1 MKRTLLS
8 VMVLLGVSAG
18 AHAENLL
25 DIYQQAQIK
34 DPQLLQSKAVRDQA
48 FEKINESRAPLLPQI
63 DLGAGLN
70 YLQNKN
76 DTQSNTNAKGE
87 VTLSQSLYRRSNW
100 VNLDISEKQA
110 TQSDVAYNLEIQN
123 LMVRTAKAYFDVLK
137 AMDTLEFVRAN
148 KVAVERQLEQTQ
160 QRFEVGLTAIT
171 DVHEAEASRD
181 QALADEI
188 NAENSLD
195 NSYETLRE
203 LTGID
208 HRNLDVLNT
217 DRFSPQKTAFG
228 SDKWLELALDKN
240 LQLHSARISKDIAKE
255 QIDLAKTG
263 HEPTLDLG
271 AGLQTSNTD
280 YKLDSIQSGG
290 NDNQANIGLT
300 FKLPIY
306 SGGATS
312 SKVKQAQYN
321 YVAASELLEKKL
333 PLGAEHSALLL
344 QQRERQ
350 HRLGARLQP
359 VCGLRRQ
366 RPEGDRSRLRSG
378 YPYHRRRAGL
388 HSQAVRGQAE
398 ALRSPLQLH
407 SQYPEP
413 ETGCRY
419 SGSAGSG
426 GSKPGPDACHGKS
439 QRLIAAIGHEK
450 GDRKV
455 AFLLSVFLPACY
467 RR

>member
-48 FEKINESRAPLLPQI
+48 FEKINESRAALLPQI
-63 DLGAGLN
+63 NLGAGLN
-70 YLQNKN
+70 YLQNKG
-76 DTQSNTNAKGE
+76 DTQTGTTASGN
-87 VTLSQSLYRRSNW
+87 VSLDQSIYRRSNW
-100 VNLDISEKQA
+100 INLDLTEKGA
-110 TQSDVAYNLEIQN
+110 TQSDVAYNLEVQN
-123 LMVRTAKAYFDVLK
+123 LMVRSASAYFNVLK

-188 NAENSLD
+188 NAENDLA
-195 NSYETLRE
+195 NSYEVLRE
-203 LTGID
+203 LTGVD
-208 HRNLDVLNT
+208 HRNLDILNT
-217 DRFSPQKTAFG
+217 ERFSPQKTAFG

-255 QIDLAKTG
+255 QIDLQKTG

-280 YKLDSIQSGG
+280 YKNDMPGRSSENTQG
-290 NDNQANIGLT
+290 NLGLT
-300 FKLPIY
+300 FKLPLY

-321 YVAASELLEKKL
+321 YVAASELLEKNFRSVQSTVRSSYNNVNASI
-333 PLGAEHSALLL
+333 GSVRAYSQSVISADSALKATEAGYEVGTRTIVDVLDATRKL
-344 QQRERQ
+344 YDAKQK
-350 HRLGARLQP
+350 LSAARYNYILNILSLKQAAG
-359 VCGLRRQ
+359 VLEAQDLVEVNQGLM
-366 RPEGDRSRLRSG
+366 
-378 YPYHRRRAGL
+378 
-388 HSQAVRGQAE
+388 
-398 ALRSPLQLH
+398 
-407 SQYPEP
+407 
-413 ETGCRY
+413 
-419 SGSAGSG
+419 
-426 GSKPGPDACHGKS
+426 
-439 QRLIAAIGHEK
+439 
-450 GDRKV
+450 
-455 AFLLSVFLPACY
+455 PATAKAKTKA
-467 RR
+467 

>member
-25 DIYQQAQIK
+25 DIYQQAQLK
-34 DPQLLQSKAVRDQA
+34 DPQLLQSKALRDKA
-48 FEKINESRAPLLPQI
+48 FEQINESRASLLPQI
-63 DLGAGLN
+63 NLGAGLN
-70 YLQNKN
+70 YLQNKG
-76 DTQSNTNAKGE
+76 DTQTGTAASGN
-87 VTLSQSLYRRSNW
+87 LSLDQSIYRRSNW
-100 VNLDISEKQA
+100 INLDLTEKSA
-110 TQSDVAYNLEIQN
+110 TQSDVSYNLEIQN
-123 LMVRTAKAYFDVLK
+123 LMLRSAQAYFNVLK
-137 AMDTLEFVRAN
+137 AMDTLEFVQAN

-188 NAENSLD
+188 NAENELA

-217 DRFSPQKTAFG
+217 DRFTPQKTTFG

-240 LQLHSARISKDIAKE
+240 LQLHNARITKDIAKE

-280 YKLDSIQSGG
+280 YKDEVRNPES
-290 NDNQANIGLT
+290 NANQANIGLT

-306 SGGATS
+306 SGGATT
-312 SKVKQAQYN
+312 SKVKQAQFN
-321 YVAASELLEKKL
+321 YVAASESLEKSFRSVQSTVRSSYNNVNASI
-333 PLGAEHSALLL
+333 GSVRAYSQSVVSADSALKATEAGYEVGTRTIVDVLDSTRKL
-344 QQRERQ
+344 YDAKQK
-350 HRLGARLQP
+350 LSAARYNYILNILSLKQAAGILEAQDL
-359 VCGLRRQ
+359 VEVNQGLM
-366 RPEGDRSRLRSG
+366 
-378 YPYHRRRAGL
+378 
-388 HSQAVRGQAE
+388 
-398 ALRSPLQLH
+398 
-407 SQYPEP
+407 
-413 ETGCRY
+413 
-419 SGSAGSG
+419 
-426 GSKPGPDACHGKS
+426 
-439 QRLIAAIGHEK
+439 
-450 GDRKV
+450 
-455 AFLLSVFLPACY
+455 PATAKTKA
-467 RR
+467 

>member
-8 VMVLLGVSAG
+8 VMVLLGISAG

-34 DPQLLQSKAVRDQA
+34 DPQLLQSKAVRDKA
-48 FEKINESRAPLLPQI
+48 FEQINESRAALLPQI
-63 DLGAGLN
+63 NLGADLK

-76 DTQSNTNAKGE
+76 DTQTNNKASGS
-87 VTLSQSLYRRSNW
+87 LSLDQSIYRRSNW
-100 VNLDISEKQA
+100 VNLDISEKSA
-110 TQSDVAYNLEIQN
+110 TQNDVAYNLEIQN

-188 NAENSLD
+188 NAENELD

-255 QIDLAKTG
+255 RIDLAKTG
-263 HEPTLDLG
+263 HEPTLDLD

-312 SKVKQAQYN
+312 SKVKQAQYD
-321 YVAASELLEKKL
+321 YVAASELLEKNFRSVQSTVRSSYNNVNASI
-333 PLGAEHSALLL
+333 GSVRAYSQSVVSADSALKATEAGYEVGTRTIVDVLDSTKKL
-344 QQRERQ
+344 YSAKQKLSE
-350 HRLGARLQP
+350 ARYNYILNILSLKQAAG
-359 VCGLRRQ
+359 VLEVQDLVEVNQGLM
-366 RPEGDRSRLRSG
+366 P
-378 YPYHRRRAGL
+378 AT
-388 HSQAVRGQAE
+388 AKA
-398 ALRSPLQLH
+398 
-407 SQYPEP
+407 
-413 ETGCRY
+413 
-419 SGSAGSG
+419 
-426 GSKPGPDACHGKS
+426 
-439 QRLIAAIGHEK
+439 K
-450 GDRKV
+450 G
-455 AFLLSVFLPACY
+455 
-467 RR
+467 

>member
-8 VMVLLGVSAG
+8 AMVLLGVSAG

-48 FEKINESRAPLLPQI
+48 FEKINESRAALLPQI
-63 DLGAGLN
+63 NLGAGLN
-70 YLQNKN
+70 YLQNKG
-76 DTQSNTNAKGE
+76 DTQTGTTASGN
-87 VTLSQSLYRRSNW
+87 LSLDQSIYRRSNW
-100 VNLDISEKQA
+100 INLDITEKSA
-110 TQSDVAYNLEIQN
+110 TQNDVAYNLEIQN
-123 LMVRTAKAYFDVLK
+123 LMLRTSKAYFDVLK

-188 NAENSLD
+188 NAENALD
-195 NSYETLRE
+195 NSYEILRE

-240 LQLHSARISKDIAKE
+240 LQLHNARIAKDIAKE
-255 QIDLAKTG
+255 QIDLQKTG

-280 YKLDSIQSGG
+280 YK
-290 NDNQANIGLT
+290 NDTPGMSSENSQGNIGLT

-312 SKVKQAQYN
+312 SKVKQAQFN
-321 YVAASELLEKKL
+321 YVAASESLEKSFRSVQSTVRSSYNNVNASI
-333 PLGAEHSALLL
+333 GSVRAYSQSVVSADSALKATEAGYEVGTRTIVDVLDSTRKL
-344 QQRERQ
+344 YEAKQKLSE
-350 HRLGARLQP
+350 ARYNYILNILSLKQAAGILEAQDL
-359 VCGLRRQ
+359 VEVNQGLM
-366 RPEGDRSRLRSG
+366 
-378 YPYHRRRAGL
+378 
-388 HSQAVRGQAE
+388 
-398 ALRSPLQLH
+398 
-407 SQYPEP
+407 
-413 ETGCRY
+413 
-419 SGSAGSG
+419 
-426 GSKPGPDACHGKS
+426 
-439 QRLIAAIGHEK
+439 
-450 GDRKV
+450 
-455 AFLLSVFLPACY
+455 PATAKAKTKA
-467 RR
+467 

>member
-48 FEKINESRAPLLPQI
+48 FEKINESRAALLPQI
-63 DLGAGLN
+63 NLGAGLN
-70 YLQNKN
+70 YLQNKG
-76 DTQSNTNAKGE
+76 DTQTNNKASGSIS
-87 VTLSQSLYRRSNW
+87 LDQSIYRRSNW
-100 VNLDISEKQA
+100 INLDLTEKSA
-110 TQSDVAYNLEIQN
+110 TQNDVAYNLEIQN
-123 LMVRTAKAYFDVLK
+123 LMLRSATAYFNVLK

-188 NAENSLD
+188 NAENELA
-195 NSYETLRE
+195 NSYEALRE

-240 LQLHSARISKDIAKE
+240 LQLHSARIAKDIAKE
-255 QIDLAKTG
+255 QIDLQKTG

-280 YKLDSIQSGG
+280 YK
-290 NDNQANIGLT
+290 NDTPGMSSENSQGNIGLT

-312 SKVKQAQYN
+312 SKVKQAQFN
-321 YVAASELLEKKL
+321 YVAASESLEKSFRSVQSTVRSSYNNVNASI
-333 PLGAEHSALLL
+333 GSVRAYSQSVVSADSALKATEAGYEVGTRTIVDVLDSTRKL
-344 QQRERQ
+344 YEAKQK
-350 HRLGARLQP
+350 LSAARYNYILNILSLKQAAGILEAQDL
-359 VCGLRRQ
+359 VEVNQGLM
-366 RPEGDRSRLRSG
+366 P
-378 YPYHRRRAGL
+378 AT
-388 HSQAVRGQAE
+388 AKA
-398 ALRSPLQLH
+398 
-407 SQYPEP
+407 
-413 ETGCRY
+413 
-419 SGSAGSG
+419 
-426 GSKPGPDACHGKS
+426 
-439 QRLIAAIGHEK
+439 K
-450 GDRKV
+450 G
-455 AFLLSVFLPACY
+455 
-467 RR
+467 

>member
-34 DPQLLQSKAVRDQA
+34 DPQLLQSKAIRDKA
-48 FEKINESRAPLLPQI
+48 FEQINESRAALLPQI
-63 DLGAGLN
+63 NLGADLK

-76 DTQSNTNAKGE
+76 DTQTNNRASGS
-87 VTLSQSLYRRSNW
+87 LSLDQSIYRRSNW
-100 VNLDISEKQA
+100 INLDISEKSA
-110 TQSDVAYNLEIQN
+110 TQNDVAYNLEIQN
-123 LMVRTAKAYFDVLK
+123 LMLRTAQAYFNVLK

-181 QALADEI
+181 QVLADEI
-188 NAENSLD
+188 NAENALD

-240 LQLHSARISKDIAKE
+240 LQLHSARIAKDIAKE

-263 HEPTLDLG
+263 HEPTLALD

-290 NDNQANIGLT
+290 NDNQVNIGLT

-306 SGGATS
+306 SGGATN

-321 YVAASELLEKKL
+321 YVSASELLEKNFRSVQSTVRSSYNNVNASI
-333 PLGAEHSALLL
+333 GSVRAYSQSVVSADSALKATEAGYEVGTRTIVDVLDSTKKL
-344 QQRERQ
+344 YSAKQKLSE
-350 HRLGARLQP
+350 ARYNYILNILSLKQAAG
-359 VCGLRRQ
+359 VLEAQDLVEVNQGLM
-366 RPEGDRSRLRSG
+366 P
-378 YPYHRRRAGL
+378 A
-388 HSQAVRGQAE
+388 
-398 ALRSPLQLH
+398 
-407 SQYPEP
+407 
-413 ETGCRY
+413 
-419 SGSAGSG
+419 SA
-426 GSKPGPDACHGKS
+426 KPKA
-439 QRLIAAIGHEK
+439 
-450 GDRKV
+450 
-455 AFLLSVFLPACY
+455 
-467 RR
+467 

>member
-48 FEKINESRAPLLPQI
+48 FEKINESRAALLPQI
-63 DLGAGLN
+63 NLGAGLN
-70 YLQNKN
+70 YLQNKG
-76 DTQSNTNAKGE
+76 DTQTGTTASGN
-87 VTLSQSLYRRSNW
+87 VSLDQSIYRRSNW
-100 VNLDISEKQA
+100 INLDLTEKGA
-110 TQSDVAYNLEIQN
+110 TQSDVAYNLEVQN
-123 LMVRTAKAYFDVLK
+123 LMVRSASAYFNVLK

-188 NAENSLD
+188 NAENDLA
-195 NSYETLRE
+195 NSYEVLRE
-203 LTGID
+203 LTGVD
-208 HRNLDVLNT
+208 HRNLDILNT
-217 DRFSPQKTAFG
+217 ERFSPQKTAFG

-255 QIDLAKTG
+255 QIDLQKTG

-280 YKLDSIQSGG
+280 YKNDMPGRSSENTQG
-290 NDNQANIGLT
+290 NLGLT
-300 FKLPIY
+300 FKLPLY

-321 YVAASELLEKKL
+321 YVAASELLEKNFRSVQSTVRSSYNNVNASI
-333 PLGAEHSALLL
+333 GSVRAYSQSVISADSALKATEAGYEVGTRTIVDVLDATRKL
-344 QQRERQ
+344 YDAKQK
-350 HRLGARLQP
+350 LSAARYNYILNILSLKQAAG
-359 VCGLRRQ
+359 VLEAQDLVEVNQGLM
-366 RPEGDRSRLRSG
+366 P
-378 YPYHRRRAGL
+378 AT
-388 HSQAVRGQAE
+388 AKAK
-398 ALRSPLQLH
+398 
-407 SQYPEP
+407 
-413 ETGCRY
+413 T
-419 SGSAGSG
+419 
-426 GSKPGPDACHGKS
+426 
-439 QRLIAAIGHEK
+439 
-450 GDRKV
+450 KV
-455 AFLLSVFLPACY
+455 
-467 RR
+467 

>member
-25 DIYQQAQIK
+25 DIYQQAQLK
-34 DPQLLQSKAVRDQA
+34 DPLLLQSKAVRDQA
-48 FEKINESRAPLLPQI
+48 FEKINESRAALLPQI
-63 DLGAGLN
+63 NLGAGLN

-76 DTQSNTNAKGE
+76 DTQTGTTASGS
-87 VTLSQSLYRRSNW
+87 LSLDQSIYRRSNW
-100 VNLDISEKQA
+100 VNLDLTEKSA

-123 LMVRTAKAYFDVLK
+123 LMLRTAQAYFNVLK

-188 NAENSLD
+188 SAENELD

-208 HRNLDVLNT
+208 HRSLDVLNT
-217 DRFSPQKTAFG
+217 ERFSPQKTAFG

-240 LQLHSARISKDIAKE
+240 LQLHSARIAKDIAKE

-271 AGLQTSNTD
+271 AGLSASNTD
-280 YKLDSIQSGG
+280 YKDEVINPESNG
-290 NDNQANIGLT
+290 NQANVGLT

-312 SKVKQAQYN
+312 SQVKQAQFN
-321 YVAASELLEKKL
+321 YVAASELLEKNFRSVQSTVRSSYNNVNASI
-333 PLGAEHSALLL
+333 GSVRAYSQSVISADSALKATEAGYEVGTRTIVDVLDSTRKL
-344 QQRERQ
+344 YDAKQK
-350 HRLGARLQP
+350 LSAARYNYILNILSLKQAAGILEEQDL
-359 VCGLRRQ
+359 VEVNQGLM
-366 RPEGDRSRLRSG
+366 P
-378 YPYHRRRAGL
+378 A
-388 HSQAVRGQAE
+388 
-398 ALRSPLQLH
+398 
-407 SQYPEP
+407 
-413 ETGCRY
+413 
-419 SGSAGSG
+419 SA
-426 GSKPGPDACHGKS
+426 KPKA
-439 QRLIAAIGHEK
+439 
-450 GDRKV
+450 
-455 AFLLSVFLPACY
+455 
-467 RR
+467 

>member
-25 DIYQQAQIK
+25 DIYQQAQLK
-34 DPQLLQSKAVRDQA
+34 DPQLLQSKALRDKA
-48 FEKINESRAPLLPQI
+48 FEQINEFRAALLPQI
-63 DLGAGLN
+63 NLSADLN
-70 YLQNKN
+70 YLQNKG
-76 DTQSNTNAKGE
+76 DTQTGTTAGGK
-87 VTLSQSLYRRSNW
+87 LSLAQSIYRRSNW
-100 VNLDISEKQA
+100 ITLDLTEKSA
-110 TQSDVAYNLEIQN
+110 TQSDVSYNLEIQN
-123 LMVRTAKAYFDVLK
+123 LMLRSAQAYFNVLK
-137 AMDTLEFVRAN
+137 AMDTLEFVQAN

-188 NAENSLD
+188 NAENELA

-217 DRFSPQKTAFG
+217 DRFTPQKTTFG

-240 LQLHSARISKDIAKE
+240 LQLHNARITKDIAKE

-280 YKLDSIQSGG
+280 YKDEVRNPES
-290 NDNQANIGLT
+290 NANQANIGLT

-306 SGGATS
+306 SGGATT
-312 SKVKQAQYN
+312 SKVKQAQFN
-321 YVAASELLEKKL
+321 YVAASELLEKNF
-333 PLGAEHSALLL
+333 
-344 QQRERQ
+344 
-350 HRLGARLQP
+350 
-359 VCGLRRQ
+359 
-366 RPEGDRSRLRSG
+366 RSVQSTVRSS
-378 YPYHRRRAGL
+378 YNNVNA
-388 HSQAVRGQAE
+388 S
-398 ALRSPLQLH
+398 
-407 SQYPEP
+407 
-413 ETGCRY
+413 
-419 SGSAGSG
+419 
-426 GSKPGPDACHGKS
+426 
-439 QRLIAAIGHEK
+439 IG
-450 GDRKV
+450 
-455 AFLLSVFLPACY
+455 
-467 RR
+467 

>member
-18 AHAENLL
+18 ANAENLL

-34 DPQLLQSKAVRDQA
+34 DPQLLQSKAVRDKA
-48 FEKINESRAPLLPQI
+48 FEQINESRAALLPQI
-63 DLGAGLN
+63 NLGADLK

-76 DTQSNTNAKGE
+76 DTQTNNKASGS
-87 VTLSQSLYRRSNW
+87 LSLDQSIYRRSNW
-100 VNLDISEKQA
+100 VNLDISEKSA
-110 TQSDVAYNLEIQN
+110 TQNDVAYNLEIQN

-188 NAENSLD
+188 NAENELD

-255 QIDLAKTG
+255 RIDLAKTG
-263 HEPTLDLG
+263 HEPTLDLD

-312 SKVKQAQYN
+312 SKVKQAQYD
-321 YVAASELLEKKL
+321 YVAASELLEKNFRSVQSTVRSSYNNVNASI
-333 PLGAEHSALLL
+333 GSVRAYSQSVVSADSALKATEAGYEVGTRTIVDVLDSTRKL
-344 QQRERQ
+344 YEAKQKLSE
-350 HRLGARLQP
+350 ARYNYILNILSLKQAAGILEAQDL
-359 VCGLRRQ
+359 VEVNQGLM
-366 RPEGDRSRLRSG
+366 P
-378 YPYHRRRAGL
+378 AT
-388 HSQAVRGQAE
+388 AKA
-398 ALRSPLQLH
+398 
-407 SQYPEP
+407 
-413 ETGCRY
+413 
-419 SGSAGSG
+419 
-426 GSKPGPDACHGKS
+426 
-439 QRLIAAIGHEK
+439 K
-450 GDRKV
+450 G
-455 AFLLSVFLPACY
+455 
-467 RR
+467 

>member
-48 FEKINESRAPLLPQI
+48 FEKINESRAALLPQI
-63 DLGAGLN
+63 NLGADLK
-70 YLQNKN
+70 YLQNEN
-76 DTQSNTNAKGE
+76 DTQTNNRASGS
-87 VTLSQSLYRRSNW
+87 LSLDQSIYRRSNW
-100 VNLDISEKQA
+100 VNLDISEKSA
-110 TQSDVAYNLEIQN
+110 TQNDVAYNLEIQN

-188 NAENSLD
+188 NAENELD

-255 QIDLAKTG
+255 RIDLAKTG
-263 HEPTLDLG
+263 HEPTLDLD

-312 SKVKQAQYN
+312 SKVKQAQYD
-321 YVAASELLEKKL
+321 YVAASELLEKNFRSVQSTVRSSYNNVNASI
-333 PLGAEHSALLL
+333 GSVRAYSQSVVSADSALKATEAGYEVGTRTIVDVLDSTKKL
-344 QQRERQ
+344 YSAKQKLSE
-350 HRLGARLQP
+350 ARYNYILNILSLKQAAG
-359 VCGLRRQ
+359 VLEAQDLVEVNQGLM
-366 RPEGDRSRLRSG
+366 P
-378 YPYHRRRAGL
+378 AT
-388 HSQAVRGQAE
+388 AKA
-398 ALRSPLQLH
+398 
-407 SQYPEP
+407 
-413 ETGCRY
+413 
-419 SGSAGSG
+419 
-426 GSKPGPDACHGKS
+426 
-439 QRLIAAIGHEK
+439 K
-450 GDRKV
+450 G
-455 AFLLSVFLPACY
+455 
-467 RR
+467 